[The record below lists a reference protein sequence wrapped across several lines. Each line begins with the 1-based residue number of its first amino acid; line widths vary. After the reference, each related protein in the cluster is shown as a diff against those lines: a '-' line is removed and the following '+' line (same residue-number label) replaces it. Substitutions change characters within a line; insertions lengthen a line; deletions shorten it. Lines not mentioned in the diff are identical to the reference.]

1 MSWTLLLALAAIVFA
16 NRYVFLEPRLP
27 VRIPKLL
34 HDALK
39 YSAPCLLTAI
49 CGPIILMDNG
59 VLRSFPDNP
68 YLWGSLCTV
77 VIAFF
82 IRQMVV
88 AVLASLLVFYALV
101 FVLG

>member
-1 MSWTLLLALAAIVFA
+1 VLLLALAAIVFV

-49 CGPIILMDNG
+49 CGPIMLIDKG
-59 VLRSFPDNP
+59 ALRAFPDNP
-68 YLWGSLCTV
+68 YLLGAIFAV

-82 IRQMVV
+82 VRKMVV
-88 AVLASLLVFYALV
+88 AVISSLLVFYALV
-101 FVLG
+101 FILG

>member
-1 MSWTLLLALAAIVFA
+1 MSWLLLLALATIVFV

-49 CGPIILMDNG
+49 CGPIILMDKG
-59 VLRSFPDNP
+59 ELRAFPDNP
-68 YLWGSLCTV
+68 YLLGTIFAV
-77 VIAFF
+77 VIAFS
-82 IRQMVV
+82 IRKMVV
-88 AVLASLLVFYALV
+88 AVISSLLVFYALA
-101 FVLG
+101 FILG